1 MTVKQT
7 DRVQIQSFGQQG
19 VELFTSIE
27 TQLRTLVINTAE
39 VNYEGQNAFDF
50 KTACVNYS
58 HDFAVTCTGNMQ
70 QISQT
75 ITDATTYIATA
86 LGGAPIDLEP
96 PTVVLEPP
104 AVSADT
110 SVETAEDGPLIEL
123 RGLVEA
129 SFGEIG
135 SAFDQNLSN
144 FQALG
149 ADGWVGPEYDAALN
163 DVSLLTNKA
172 TEEATAARTV
182 IVNAINSQLQALGMA
197 G

>member
-7 DRVQIQSFGQQG
+7 DRVQIQAFGQQG
-19 VELFTSIE
+19 VELFDNIE
-27 TQLRTLVINTAE
+27 GQLRTLVISTAE

-86 LGGAPIDLEP
+86 LGGEPIDLEP
-96 PTVVLEPP
+96 PTVAIEPP

-123 RGLVEA
+123 RGMVET
-129 SFGEIG
+129 SFGEIT
-135 SAFDQNLSN
+135 SSFDQNLAN

-149 ADGWVGPEYDAALN
+149 ADGWIGPEYDAALT
-163 DVSLLTNKA
+163 DVATLTNKA
-172 TEEATAARTV
+172 TEEADLARTT
-182 IVNAINSQLQALGMA
+182 IVGAINNQLQALGM
-197 G
+197 GG